1 MEKENKRKMENERAL
16 EMIDKMFDLLTDT
29 MGRRKTLEELRLN
42 YELTFSEDELRWL
55 LRGAPSSVVEE
66 EVKLN
71 A

>member
-1 MEKENKRKMENERAL
+1 MENERAL
-16 EMIDKMFDLLTDT
+16 ECIDKMFDLLTDT
-29 MGRRKTLEELRLN
+29 IGRRKAIEKLKLN
-42 YELTFSEDELRWL
+42 YDLTFSEDELRWL